1 MPGHTEP
8 EKLKNKRKKKSAK
21 RVSRNTHRGRKKVTG
36 PKRGGVIGLPPE
48 RLQRRKGPTFE

>member
-21 RVSRNTHRGRKKVTG
+21 RVSRNTHRGRKKTIK
-36 PKRGGVIGLPPE
+36 PIRGGGLGLPPE